1 VFEERCAGVVS
12 IICSDGDSSFLL
24 VLIKHVQSLDCA
36 HGGEIQLLLLPPYM
50 RAGGREV
57 RVCVG
62 LSLWRGACAT
72 NTSLHGK
79 SPCRMNYCDA
89 AWSVP
94 LAFTNMA
101 QRNPESPSFQAASKQ
116 DKAEFEDCTPCRIVG
131 IFSRPIPSHPQRI
144 TLSSPIYAYLG
155 TGSATFVGLGAF
167 TYVSGHSQIRAN
179 EAAIR
184 ASKSVFGVRTRGA
197 AITGTS
203 AVMIGLG
210 IYRWFS

>member
-1 VFEERCAGVVS
+1 
-12 IICSDGDSSFLL
+12 
-24 VLIKHVQSLDCA
+24 
-36 HGGEIQLLLLPPYM
+36 
-50 RAGGREV
+50 
-57 RVCVG
+57 
-62 LSLWRGACAT
+62 
-72 NTSLHGK
+72 
-79 SPCRMNYCDA
+79 MNYCDA
-89 AWSVP
+89 YAAWYVP

-101 QRNPESPSFQAASKQ
+101 QRNPESPSFQAASKP
-116 DKAEFEDCTPCRIVG
+116 DKVEFEDCTPCRIVG
-131 IFSRPIPSHPQRI
+131 IFSRPIPSHPSAAQRI
-144 TLSSPIYAYLG
+144 ASSSPIYAYLE